1 MNNNFIVSAAPHLK
15 AKHMTVSSIMWQV
28 VLALVPAMLA
38 AIFFFGI
45 RSLTLT
51 AYAVVAA
58 VLTEYLIQKLRGVP
72 VTISDGSAVV
82 TGILLAFNIN
92 VASPWW
98 LPVIG
103 SVFAIAIGK
112 QVFGGLGH
120 NLFNPALLG
129 RVFLL
134 ANWPSLVTANWS
146 KTRDTFHLLGE
157 SMNGLNLGSLLNV
170 PEVATPLA
178 AITSATPLAAMK
190 SVRVLAETD
199 SVLAQ
204 QVMDRMTSLDTIS
217 QLFIGNIG
225 GVIGEVSALALLIG
239 ASYLA
244 FRYIISWRIPMSY
257 ILTVFLLTYAFGG
270 LGGIFSASILLPFYH
285 IFSGGLILGA
295 FFMATDMVTSPVT
308 KRGML
313 IFGIGAG
320 VLTAVIR
327 LWGGYPEG
335 VSYSILLM
343 NCCVPLID
351 RWTTP
356 KPFGGGRK

>member
-1 MNNNFIVSAAPHLK
+1 MNNKYLVSAAPHLK
-15 AKHMTVSSIMWQV
+15 AKNMIVSAIMWQV
-28 VLALVPAMLA
+28 ALALVPAMLA

-51 AYAVVAA
+51 CYAVIAA
-58 VLTEYLIQKLRGVP
+58 VLTEYIIQKLRGVP
-72 VTISDGSAVV
+72 VTVTDGSAVV
-82 TGILLAFNIN
+82 TGMLLAFNLN

-103 SVFAIAIGK
+103 SIFAIAIGK

-129 RVFLL
+129 RAFLL
-134 ANWPSLVTANWS
+134 ASWPSLVTANFS
-146 KTRDTFHLLGE
+146 KTQPAFSYMFK
-157 SMNGLNLGSLLNV
+157 SMNGLNLSSLTGV
-170 PEVATPLA
+170 PE
-178 AITSATPLAAMK
+178 AITSATPLAAVK
-190 SVRVLAETD
+190 SVHDLAATNPD
-199 SVLAQ
+199 LAQ
-204 QVMDRMTSLDTIS
+204 QIMDRMASMDTIS

-225 GVIGEVSALALLIG
+225 GVMGEVSALALLVG
-239 ASYLA
+239 AAFLA
-244 FRYIISWRIPMSY
+244 FRYIISWRIPMTY
-257 ILTVFLLTYAFGG
+257 ILTVFILTFAFGG
-270 LGGIFSASILLPFYH
+270 LNGLFSASILLPFYH

-308 KRGML
+308 KKGMI
-313 IFGIGAG
+313 IFGIGCG
-320 VLTAVIR
+320 LLTAVIR

-351 RWTTP
+351 RWTAP
-356 KPFGGGRK
+356 KPFGEVRK

>member
-1 MNNNFIVSAAPHLK
+1 MINNLKVSAAPHLK
-15 AKHMTVSSIMWQV
+15 ARNMTVSAIMWQV
-28 VLALVPAMLA
+28 VLAMVPAMLA

-45 RSLTLT
+45 RSLALT

-58 VLTEYLIQKLRGVP
+58 VLTEYIIQKLRGVP

-129 RVFLL
+129 RAFLL
-134 ANWPSLVTANWS
+134 ASWPSLVTAHWT
-146 KTRDTFHLLGE
+146 KTQPAF
-157 SMNGLNLGSLLNV
+157 SMMFKSINGLNLSSLQNV
-170 PEVATPLA
+170 PE
-178 AITSATPLAAMK
+178 AITSATPLAAVK
-190 SVRVLAETD
+190 SVRVLAETNPD
-199 SVLAQ
+199 LAQ
-204 QVMDRMTSLDTIS
+204 QVMDRMASLDTIS

-239 ASYLA
+239 AAYMA

-257 ILTVFLLTYAFGG
+257 ILTVFFTDLCLWRTGWIVLSKYIITI
-270 LGGIFSASILLPFYH
+270 LSYIFRWFNIGSILYGNGYGD
-285 IFSGGLILGA
+285 ISSYEKRDADIWNRSGSINGSYPSLGRLSRRSIL
-295 FFMATDMVTSPVT
+295 FDITNELLRATD
-308 KRGML
+308 R
-313 IFGIGAG
+313 
-320 VLTAVIR
+320 
-327 LWGGYPEG
+327 
-335 VSYSILLM
+335 
-343 NCCVPLID
+343 
-351 RWTTP
+351 
-356 KPFGGGRK
+356 

>member
-1 MNNNFIVSAAPHLK
+1 MNNQIIVSAAPHLREK
-15 AKHMTVSSIMWQV
+15 NMTVKSVMWQV
-28 VLALVPAMLA
+28 VLALVPALLA
-38 AIFFFGI
+38 AIFFFGF
-45 RSLTLT
+45 RSLVLT

-58 VLTEYLIQKLRGVP
+58 VFTEYIIQKLRGVP
-72 VTISDGSAVV
+72 VTITDGSAVV
-82 TGILLAFNIN
+82 TGILLAFNLN

-129 RVFLL
+129 RAFLL
-134 ANWPSLVTANWS
+134 ASWPSLVTSNWS
-146 KTRDTFHLLGE
+146 MTKNTFHLMSE
-157 SMNGLNLGSLLNV
+157 SMNSMNLSSLQNV
-170 PEVATPLA
+170 PE

-190 SVRVLAETD
+190 SVRALAETD
-199 SVLAQ
+199 PVIAQ
-204 QVMDRMTSLDTIS
+204 QVMDNMTSMDSIS

-225 GVIGEVSALALLIG
+225 GVIGEVSVLALLIG
-239 ASYLA
+239 AAYMA

-257 ILTVFLLTYAFGG
+257 ILTVFVLTFAFGG
-270 LGGIFSASILLPFYH
+270 LGGIFSASIMLPFYH

-308 KRGML
+308 KKGMI

-320 VLTAVIR
+320 LLTAVIR

-356 KPFGGGRK
+356 KPFGEVRK

>member
-1 MNNNFIVSAAPHLK
+1 MNNKIIVSAAPHLNEK
-15 AKHMTVSSIMWQV
+15 NMTVKSVMWQV

-45 RSLTLT
+45 RSLVLT

-58 VLTEYLIQKLRGVP
+58 VLTEYIIQKLRGVP
-72 VTISDGSAVV
+72 VTITDGSAVV

-129 RVFLL
+129 RAFLL
-134 ANWPSLVTANWS
+134 ASWPSLVTAHWT
-146 KTRDTFHLLGE
+146 KTQPAF
-157 SMNGLNLGSLLNV
+157 SMMFKSINGLNLSSLQNV
-170 PEVATPLA
+170 PE
-178 AITSATPLAAMK
+178 AITSATPLAAVK
-190 SVRVLAETD
+190 SVRALAETNPD
-199 SVLAQ
+199 LAQ
-204 QVMDRMTSLDTIS
+204 QVMDRMASLDTIS
-217 QLFIGNIG
+217 QLFIGNVG
-225 GVIGEVSALALLIG
+225 GVIGEVSALALLVG
-239 ASYLA
+239 AAYMA

-257 ILTVFLLTYAFGG
+257 ILTVFLLTFAFGG
-270 LGGIFSASILLPFYH
+270 LGGLFSASILLPFYH

-351 RWTTP
+351 RWTAP
-356 KPFGGGRK
+356 KPFGEVRK

>member
-1 MNNNFIVSAAPHLK
+1 MNNNLIVSAAPHLK
-15 AKHMTVSSIMWQV
+15 AKNMTVKSVMWQV

-38 AIFFFGI
+38 AIFFFGL
-45 RSLTLT
+45 RSLVLT
-51 AYAVVAA
+51 CYAVVAA

-72 VTISDGSAVV
+72 VTITDGSAVV
-82 TGILLAFNIN
+82 TGILLAFNLN
-92 VASPWW
+92 VASPGW

-120 NLFNPALLG
+120 NIFNPALLG
-129 RVFLL
+129 RAFLL
-134 ANWPSLVTANWS
+134 ASWPSLVTANWT
-146 KTRDTFHLLGE
+146 KTQPAFSLMFK
-157 SMNGLNLGSLLNV
+157 SMNSLNLSSLQNV
-170 PEVATPLA
+170 PE
-178 AITSATPLAAMK
+178 AITSATPLAAVK
-190 SVRVLAETD
+190 SVRVLAETNPD
-199 SVLAQ
+199 LAQ
-204 QVMDRMTSLDTIS
+204 QVMDRMTSMDTIS

-239 ASYLA
+239 AAYMA

-257 ILTVFLLTYAFGG
+257 ILTVFVLTFAFGG
-270 LGGIFSASILLPFYH
+270 LGGLFSASIMLPFYH

-308 KRGML
+308 KKGML
-313 IFGIGAG
+313 VFGIGAG
-320 VLTAVIR
+320 LLTAVIR

-351 RWTTP
+351 RWTAP
-356 KPFGGGRK
+356 KPFGEVRK

>member
-1 MNNNFIVSAAPHLK
+1 MINNLKVSAAPHLK
-15 AKHMTVSSIMWQV
+15 ARNMTVSAIMWQV
-28 VLALVPAMLA
+28 VLAMVPAMLA

-45 RSLTLT
+45 RSLALT

-58 VLTEYLIQKLRGVP
+58 VLTEYIIQKLRGVP

-129 RVFLL
+129 RAFLL
-134 ANWPSLVTANWS
+134 ASWPSLVTAHWT
-146 KTRDTFHLLGE
+146 KTQPAF
-157 SMNGLNLGSLLNV
+157 SMMFKSINGLNLSSLQNV
-170 PEVATPLA
+170 PE
-178 AITSATPLAAMK
+178 AITSATPLAAVK
-190 SVRVLAETD
+190 SVRELAETNPD
-199 SVLAQ
+199 LAQ
-204 QVMDRMTSLDTIS
+204 QVMDRMASLDTIS

-239 ASYLA
+239 AAYMA

-257 ILTVFLLTYAFGG
+257 ILTVFLLTFAFGG
-270 LGGIFSASILLPFYH
+270 LGGLFSASILLPFYH

-351 RWTTP
+351 RWTAP
-356 KPFGGGRK
+356 KPFGEVRK

>member
-1 MNNNFIVSAAPHLK
+1 MINNLKVSAAPHLK
-15 AKHMTVSSIMWQV
+15 ARNMTVSAIMWQV
-28 VLALVPAMLA
+28 VLAMVPAMLA

-45 RSLTLT
+45 RSLALT

-58 VLTEYLIQKLRGVP
+58 VLTEYIIQKLRGVP

-129 RVFLL
+129 RAFLL
-134 ANWPSLVTANWS
+134 ASWPSLVTAHWT
-146 KTRDTFHLLGE
+146 KTQPAF
-157 SMNGLNLGSLLNV
+157 SMMFKSINGLNLSSLQNV
-170 PEVATPLA
+170 PE
-178 AITSATPLAAMK
+178 AITSATPLAAVK
-190 SVRVLAETD
+190 SVRVLAETNPD
-199 SVLAQ
+199 LAQ
-204 QVMDRMTSLDTIS
+204 QVMDRMASLDTIS

-239 ASYLA
+239 AAYMA

-257 ILTVFLLTYAFGG
+257 ILTVFLLTFAFGG
-270 LGGIFSASILLPFYH
+270 LGGLFSASILLPFYH

-351 RWTTP
+351 RWTAP
-356 KPFGGGRK
+356 KPFGEVRK